1 MYNRMV
7 TSTILLLVTIMVVI
21 QPIKAV
27 DRGAQ
32 IRITKKAMQY
42 GKKDFFS

>member
-1 MYNRMV
+1 MYNRIV